1 MLSALCYMCT
11 LVGCDD
17 KHVTRPLPCR
27 YDYLAHIVSRIREE
41 TVAMDVAKRGGV
53 APPSTDDLG
62 IVVALSAGEM
72 PQDVMQVGDM
82 GYRV

>member
-1 MLSALCYMCT
+1 
-11 LVGCDD
+11 
-17 KHVTRPLPCR
+17 
-27 YDYLAHIVSRIREE
+27 
-41 TVAMDVAKRGGV
+41 MDVAKRGGV